1 MAGPAPGG
9 FPPGGPGGSPAP
21 PGWWGL
27 VTPRPEVA
35 GPGGPGGGAPGGAA
49 VLALPAMDGRALS
62 RLVPA
67 RGPSGEDNPEMA
79 GLIGRFAPAIFV
91 LLWASGFVV
100 ARLVR
105 PFVEPEGFVS
115 IRFALSAMLLAGV
128 ALLGRAAWPRTA
140 EAWGNSFV
148 AGVLMQGVYVG
159 GVFWSIKN
167 GLPAAVAALISG
179 TQPLLTAVLAWPLLR
194 ERVSGRRWLG
204 IVVGFVGAVLVL
216 LPNLRGAA
224 AVPMPTVL
232 ACVIGTAGITLGTIW
247 QKRIGGSVDLR
258 SGAAIQFLGGLAVT
272 VPLALLFEARA
283 AGGEAALANTPRVW
297 IGLGWAVVIVSTATT
312 LLLLRLLREG
322 AVARVTALFY
332 LVPPVTAL
340 MTLALFGDGLVPVQI
355 AGMLVASA
363 GVARANRG

>member
-1 MAGPAPGG
+1 
-9 FPPGGPGGSPAP
+9 
-21 PGWWGL
+21 
-27 VTPRPEVA
+27 
-35 GPGGPGGGAPGGAA
+35 
-49 VLALPAMDGRALS
+49 
-62 RLVPA
+62 
-67 RGPSGEDNPEMA
+67 MA

-140 EAWGNSFV
+140 EAWGNRFV
-148 AGVLMQGVYVG
+148 AGVLMQGGY
-159 GVFWSIKN
+159 
-167 GLPAAVAALISG
+167 
-179 TQPLLTAVLAWPLLR
+179 
-194 ERVSGRRWLG
+194 
-204 IVVGFVGAVLVL
+204 
-216 LPNLRGAA
+216 
-224 AVPMPTVL
+224 
-232 ACVIGTAGITLGTIW
+232 IGTAGITVGTIW

-355 AGMLVASA
+355 AGMLVATA
-363 GVARANRG
+363 RVARPNRG

>member
-1 MAGPAPGG
+1 M
-9 FPPGGPGGSPAP
+9 
-21 PGWWGL
+21 
-27 VTPRPEVA
+27 VR
-35 GPGGPGGGAPGGAA
+35 
-49 VLALPAMDGRALS
+49 
-62 RLVPA
+62 
-67 RGPSGEDNPEMA
+67 
-79 GLIGRFAPAIFV
+79 LIGRFAPAIFV

-115 IRFALSAMLLAGV
+115 VRFALSAALLAGI

-140 EAWGNSFV
+140 AAWGNSFI

-204 IVVGFVGAVLVL
+204 IAVGFAGAVLVI
-216 LPNLRGAA
+216 LPDLRGAA
-224 AVPMPTVL
+224 AVPLPTVI
-232 ACVIGTAGITLGTIW
+232 ACTIGTAGITFGTIW
-247 QKRIGGSVDLR
+247 QKRIGGGTDLR

-272 VPLALLFEARA
+272 IPLALLFQAHGRA
-283 AGGEAALANTPRVW
+283 GGGIGEAAIVNVPRVW
-297 IGLGWAVVIVSTATT
+297 IGLGWAVVVVSVTTT

-340 MTLALFGDGLVPVQI
+340 MTLALFGDGLLPVQI
-355 AGMLVASA
+355 GGMLVASA
-363 GVARANRG
+363 GVAVANRG